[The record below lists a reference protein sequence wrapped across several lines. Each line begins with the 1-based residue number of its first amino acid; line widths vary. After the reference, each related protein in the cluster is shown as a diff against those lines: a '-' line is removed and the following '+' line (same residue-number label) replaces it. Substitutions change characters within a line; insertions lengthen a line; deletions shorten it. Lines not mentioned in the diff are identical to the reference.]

1 MLKITRCRNGI
12 INDDAAAL
20 VLFALLFVLLLLL
33 LLLPF
38 SVVFDEFW
46 DASIRCSVVSQG
58 G

>member
-33 LLLPF
+33 LPF

>member
-33 LLLPF
+33 LLPF